1 MVVGA
6 AREIV
11 REAEHVGDFF
21 REVVG
26 VFVAVAVAEIFH
38 KASGGIA
45 HMERHGIGLGFVD
58 VVEDFAV
65 GGVDGV
71 GFGCERKVDGGFGE
85 GEVAF
90 GRTEEIEGVF
100 GRERHG
106 QGVGVGKP
114 DVFAGHA
121 HHAAREV
128 ERIFAGFDHAREPIE
143 GGVRIGVAHGFV
155 ERGDEIEMLFPGF
168 VVAEE
173 FALEN
178 VFEEFAGD
186 DPSGAFLGLS
196 ALGGELQC
204 VVGGASV
211 AVCEGGDAKKNVVR
225 HFGRFVAAAWH
236 GQQAARF
243 VGEGAAKQLDD
254 LRSGERFEDVHLGA
268 GQKRRDDFKAPMK
281 VIWPAST

>member
-1 MVVGA
+1 
-6 AREIV
+6 
-11 REAEHVGDFF
+11 
-21 REVVG
+21 
-26 VFVAVAVAEIFH
+26 
-38 KASGGIA
+38 
-45 HMERHGIGLGFVD
+45 
-58 VVEDFAV
+58 
-65 GGVDGV
+65 
-71 GFGCERKVDGGFGE
+71 
-85 GEVAF
+85 
-90 GRTEEIEGVF
+90 
-100 GRERHG
+100 
-106 QGVGVGKP
+106 
-114 DVFAGHA
+114 
-121 HHAAREV
+121 
-128 ERIFAGFDHAREPIE
+128 
-143 GGVRIGVAHGFV
+143 
-155 ERGDEIEMLFPGF
+155 MLFPGF

-268 GQKRRDDFKAPMK
+268 GQKRRDDFKGGIFGGSANESDMAGFDVRRSEEHTSELQSRLHLVCRLLLEK
-281 VIWPAST
+281 KTRSDYSTSSTTTPAR